1 MSATAS
7 NTVGGNMDNL
17 IIGEFEDST
26 TRSPGGDTGTTGN
39 VVAMIGC
46 AVILLLMIA
55 A

>member
-1 MSATAS
+1 MSAIAS
-7 NTVGGNMDNL
+7 KTMGGNMDNL
-17 IIGEFEDST
+17 IISELEDSA

-46 AVILLLMIA
+46 AVALLLMLA